1 MPSSSCAHRDMH
13 RGVCLDCGMYE
24 AGGVTGRGATRDPHR
39 DGCVHD
45 PVWACEPCLT
55 ARAAGRGTTFSDLGC
70 DCGQPNNSGK
80 HTADGCTPQEP
91 GRVPTCEMAHPPEWA
106 DPPEHFLRCDEENPQ
121 TCPACHAASGC
132 DRTSGRSASTST
144 AAISLGSVLT
154 NESLARLAYAT
165 FERRVMEQAAEGDD
179 RVVAGADFDAVDLGE
194 TLGVIAGSVASR
206 LEGLAADAVR
216 EDVELEALL
225 WLEARLHGLPGSVR
239 DNAVLLCCAL
249 GLLRQPRADRE

>member
-91 GRVPTCEMAHPPEWA
+91 GRVPTCEMAHPRSGPTHRSTFYGA
-106 DPPEHFLRCDEENPQ
+106 TRRTRRRAPP
-121 TCPACHAASGC
+121 
-132 DRTSGRSASTST
+132 
-144 AAISLGSVLT
+144 
-154 NESLARLAYAT
+154 AT
-165 FERRVMEQAAEGDD
+165 RRRDVIERR
-179 RVVAGADFDAVDLGE
+179 GALRQHQ
-194 TLGVIAGSVASR
+194 LQLLASAPCSPMSR
-206 LEGLAADAVR
+206 
-216 EDVELEALL
+216 
-225 WLEARLHGLPGSVR
+225 LPGSPTRHLSVESWSR
-239 DNAVLLCCAL
+239 LPRGTTEWSPAL
-249 GLLRQPRADRE
+249 TSTPWTWARPSA